1 MVSYSES
8 LPLLGA
14 NDELFDSRI
23 VWMSSEEAA
32 RYLRKTVGALRT
44 AVCRGYIKAR
54 KWRRRLY
61 FRKSELDKMLETS
74 EKLGGL

>member
-8 LPLLGA
+8 LRLLGA